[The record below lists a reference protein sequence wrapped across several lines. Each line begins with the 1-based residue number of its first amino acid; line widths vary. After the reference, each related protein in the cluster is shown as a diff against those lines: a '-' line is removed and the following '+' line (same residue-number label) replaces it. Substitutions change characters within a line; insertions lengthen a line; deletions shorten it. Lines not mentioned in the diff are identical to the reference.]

1 MTVLPGRSTGP
12 GRGHPLEEPG
22 VGAPRSPSLR
32 LRVEEAP
39 HGSTPCDPHLGA
51 RPKTSWVANR
61 MRGCSVAITPDF
73 PAAAG
78 EASAADGHA
87 RFHSRP
93 GPAQSPRI
101 PLRAPRPPEPA
112 VSPLPPWVAPP

>member
-22 VGAPRSPSLR
+22 VVAPRSPSLR

-61 MRGCSVAITPDF
+61 MRGCSVAITPTFLPRLAKPARQTDT
-73 PAAAG
+73 PGSTAAA
-78 EASAADGHA
+78 D
-87 RFHSRP
+87 RP
-93 GPAQSPRI
+93 NRHGFT
-101 PLRAPRPPEPA
+101 
-112 VSPLPPWVAPP
+112 